1 MLYINIKIAETTSPL
16 SRELKPM
23 TFFLNSQ
30 DKTLREGVV
39 LEWVGAELK
48 SGSIATVDN
57 GSAPLRRATVTE
69 VGRPV
74 DEHGRL
80 LLDVV
85 ANVMVGG
92 ERFGLRQ
99 LYDGKAGSIW
109 VITGGPY
116 SERLAA

>member
-1 MLYINIKIAETTSPL
+1 
-16 SRELKPM
+16 M

-48 SGSIATVDN
+48 SGSVVTIDN
-57 GSAPLRRATVTE
+57 GPAPLRRATVTGL
-69 VGRPV
+69 GRPA
-74 DEHGRL
+74 DERGRL
-80 LLDVV
+80 LVDVV
-85 ANVMVGG
+85 ANVAISG

-99 LYDGKAGSIW
+99 LYDSKVGSIW

>member
-1 MLYINIKIAETTSPL
+1 
-16 SRELKPM
+16 M
-23 TFFLNSQ
+23 TFFLNSE

-48 SGSIATVDN
+48 SGSVVTVDN
-57 GSAPLRRATVTE
+57 GPAPLRRATVTE
-69 VGRPV
+69 LGRPV
-74 DEHGRL
+74 DERGRRL
-80 LLDVV
+80 LVDVV
-85 ANVMVGG
+85 ANVMISG

-99 LYDGKAGSIW
+99 LYDSKVGSIW

>member
-1 MLYINIKIAETTSPL
+1 
-16 SRELKPM
+16 M
-23 TFFLNSQ
+23 TFFLNSE

-48 SGSIATVDN
+48 SGSVVTVDN
-57 GSAPLRRATVTE
+57 GPAPLRRATVTKL
-69 VGRPV
+69 GRPV
-74 DEHGRL
+74 DERGRL

-85 ANVMVGG
+85 ANVMISG

-99 LYDGKAGSIW
+99 LYDSKVGSLW

-116 SERLAA
+116 SEQLAA